1 MRLKRRLVKLEREG
15 QRLIDAYQS
24 GVIELDELKDRRE
37 RIAEEC
43 RRLEERL
50 SSLEQQRQGQ

>member
-1 MRLKRRLVKLEREG
+1 
-15 QRLIDAYQS
+15 
-24 GVIELDELKDRRE
+24 VIELDELKERRAQ
-37 RIAEEC
+37 IAEEC